1 MAHQA
6 EQKTQSQSL
15 LKRIFSDRR
24 MLIILLMGFSSGL
37 PLLLVG
43 GTLRLWMRREGVD
56 LSTIG
61 LVALIGIPYS
71 FKFVWAPLLDHF
83 RLKFLGRRRGWLM
96 VFQLMLAVAI
106 LSMAQFSPSTSLL
119 EISILAFLIAFFSAS
134 QDIVVDAYRREILR
148 EDELGAGSGLAVTGA
163 RFGLLA
169 SGSIAIMLA
178 DWMSWN
184 QVYMLMAALMIV
196 GMLATLF
203 APEPEAHADT
213 PKNLGEAVVGPF
225 VDYFKKKDALLILLF
240 IVLYKM
246 GDQLASDYNSVLYAD
261 LSFSNTVIGSV
272 GKFFGFW
279 STLVGSLIGGFLVS
293 IYGKNKCLWVFG
305 FLQAISTLGFSL
317 LTLVPGSV
325 PALAGVVA
333 FENLAG
339 GMGSAA
345 YVTLM
350 ASLTNR
356 KYTGTQYALLTS
368 LMSVP
373 RIFLSTP
380 GGWLVEQMGWFEFYL
395 ICALLAIPGLL
406 LLHKIAPWKESR

>member
-1 MAHQA
+1 
-6 EQKTQSQSL
+6 
-15 LKRIFSDRR
+15 
-24 MLIILLMGFSSGL
+24 
-37 PLLLVG
+37 
-43 GTLRLWMRREGVD
+43 
-56 LSTIG
+56 
-61 LVALIGIPYS
+61 
-71 FKFVWAPLLDHF
+71 
-83 RLKFLGRRRGWLM
+83 
-96 VFQLMLAVAI
+96 
-106 LSMAQFSPSTSLL
+106 
-119 EISILAFLIAFFSAS
+119 
-134 QDIVVDAYRREILR
+134 
-148 EDELGAGSGLAVTGA
+148 
-163 RFGLLA
+163 
-169 SGSIAIMLA
+169 
-178 DWMSWN
+178 
-184 QVYMLMAALMIV
+184 
-196 GMLATLF
+196 
-203 APEPEAHADT
+203 
-213 PKNLGEAVVGPF
+213 
-225 VDYFKKKDALLILLF
+225 
-240 IVLYKM
+240 
-246 GDQLASDYNSVLYAD
+246 
-261 LSFSNTVIGSV
+261 
-272 GKFFGFW
+272 
-279 STLVGSLIGGFLVS
+279 
-293 IYGKNKCLWVFG
+293 VFG

>member
-1 MAHQA
+1 MSSS
-6 EQKTQSQSL
+6 EKSGST

-24 MLIILLMGFSSGL
+24 MLVVFLMGFSSGL

-61 LVALIGIPYS
+61 LVALLGIPYS

-83 RLKFLGRRRGWLM
+83 RLRFLGRRRGWLI
-96 VFQLMLAVAI
+96 VFQIALAAAI
-106 LSMAQFSPSTSLL
+106 LSMAQFSPSTGLV

-134 QDIVVDAYRREILR
+134 QDIVVDAYRREILS
-148 EDELGAGSGLAVTGA
+148 EDELGAGSGIAVTGA

-169 SGSIAIMLA
+169 SGSFAIMLA
-178 DWMSWN
+178 DLMSWN
-184 QVYMLMAALMIV
+184 QVYMLMAALMLI
-196 GMLATLF
+196 GIIATLF
-203 APEPEAHADT
+203 APEPEAHADS
-213 PKNLGEAVVGPF
+213 PKNLSEAIVGPF
-225 VDYFKKKDALLILLF
+225 IDYFKKKDALLILIF

-261 LSFSNTVIGSV
+261 LKFSNTVIGSV
-272 GKFFGFW
+272 GKLFGFW
-279 STLVGSLIGGFLVS
+279 STLFGSLIGGILVS
-293 IYGKNKCLWVFG
+293 LYGKNRCLWVFG
-305 FLQAISTLGFSL
+305 FLQAISTFGFSL
-317 LTLVPGSV
+317 LTLVPGNIS
-325 PALAGVVA
+325 ALAAVVA

-380 GGWLVEQMGWFEFYL
+380 GGWLVEQIGWFEFYA
-395 ICALLAIPGLL
+395 ICALLAIPGILL
-406 LLHKIAPWKESR
+406 LAKIAPWNEQKA